1 MYLYALNDPII
12 ESSQNLTFAPYNVAY
27 PGLDK
32 QAAQVGFDTT
42 VNKWDL
48 IFDFNKED
56 NKQNFS
62 FLDPSEFKII
72 SKEIEGVDEQP
83 VVVFPFPQK
92 YGGSLAD
99 DANAGLANHNDG
111 LMAFSITTSA
121 ADAAKK
127 VQEAE
132 KKQSNAPIAVI
143 NNDEPKITSEHNDD
157 FDIFL
162 GGGQ

>member
-1 MYLYALNDPII
+1 
-12 ESSQNLTFAPYNVAY
+12 
-27 PGLDK
+27 
-32 QAAQVGFDTT
+32 

-72 SKEIEGVDEQP
+72 SKEIEGIDEQP

-121 ADAAKK
+121 ADAAKR
-127 VQEAE
+127 VEEAE
-132 KKQSNAPIAVI
+132 KKQ
-143 NNDEPKITSEHNDD
+143 
-157 FDIFL
+157 
-162 GGGQ
+162 